1 MAIALDAST
10 PAATTIVKASTS
22 QASASFSPPANS
34 LIIVFFGVQAVDS
47 ASAQSVSAVTN
58 TGTALTWTRKVLANH
73 SGSSP
78 GGSAEIWWAFNTAA
92 QTGITVSANFTR
104 PAAASTDQNGGLMA
118 VKVYTGTATSLSTAA
133 SGSQIS
139 TANAV
144 FSASVTTTAANSWV
158 WGVALNWSNST
169 VGTAGTAQ
177 TIVESVN
184 DTTSGDAEWSQKQ
197 NATTP
202 SSGTSVT
209 INDTAP
215 SVTHLLAV
223 IEILAAGGTLKT
235 ATLTASG
242 TGVVSLSRQA
252 RAVKSSTGVAVVGK
266 SAQVSIIRSVTGS
279 GVVSLAKRIAKSL
292 TASGVGVV
300 GLTSTK
306 VSFLTLTAS
315 GVGLSRWPNAS
326 PLRSSSSGSD

>member
-34 LIIVFFGVQAVDS
+34 LILVFFGLQVVDS
-47 ASAQSVSAVTN
+47 VTAQSVSAVTN
-58 TGTALTWTRKVLANH
+58 TGTSLTWTRKVLANH

-92 QTGITVSANFTR
+92 QTGITVTANFTR
-104 PAAASTDQNGGLMA
+104 AAGSSGDQNGGLMA

-133 SGSQIS
+133 SATQIS
-139 TANAV
+139 TTNAV
-144 FSASVTTTAANSWV
+144 FTASVTTTGANSWV
-158 WGVALNWSNST
+158 WGVALNWNNST

-177 TIVESVN
+177 TVVDSVT
-184 DTTSGDAEWSQKQ
+184 DTTSGDAEWTQKQ

-252 RAVKSSTGVAVVGK
+252 RATKSSTGVAVVGK
-266 SAQVSIIRSVTGS
+266 SAQVSKTRTVTGT
-279 GVVSLAKRIAKSL
+279 GIVSLAKLTAKSL
-292 TASGVGVV
+292 AATGI
-300 GLTSTK
+300 
-306 VSFLTLTAS
+306 
-315 GVGLSRWPNAS
+315 
-326 PLRSSSSGSD
+326 